1 MCLYTWRVVEGQF
14 SSNLLFES
22 LDWVRWFTR
31 RRPQH
36 FVSQLCA
43 QRTRITLPTSVKLL
57 KQTTMRDLMRSE
69 NIGEE
74 ESWDRNLR
82 QPSLSLKRPRSRRWK
97 SNLYKLLPECNKICA
112 VKSLQ
117 IFCVFFFTF
126 HKILWV
132 ELQSVVSSL
141 GIPVKQN
148 ASKQS
153 KQWLKQVP
161 LDYKSGFLTAVLS
174 CPAASSSSCV
184 RLSCKHF

>member
-1 MCLYTWRVVEGQF
+1 MCFYTWRVVEGQF

-74 ESWDRNLR
+74 ESWDRNHR

-112 VKSLQ
+112 VRSLQ
-117 IFCVFFFTF
+117 IFCFFFYLLKKF
-126 HKILWV
+126 CEWNCNQLCPPWA
-132 ELQSVVSSL
+132 LQL
-141 GIPVKQN
+141 NKTP
-148 ASKQS
+148 
-153 KQWLKQVP
+153 
-161 LDYKSGFLTAVLS
+161 
-174 CPAASSSSCV
+174 ASSQSSD
-184 RLSCKHF
+184 

>member
-74 ESWDRNLR
+74 ESWDRNHR

-112 VKSLQ
+112 VRSLQ
-117 IFCVFFFTF
+117 IFCFFFLLF
-126 HKILWV
+126 KKFCGWNIIAISFVL
-132 ELQSVVSSL
+132 L
-141 GIPVKQN
+141 GTPVKQN
-148 ASKQS
+148 SSQQS

-174 CPAASSSSCV
+174 CPSSSSCV
-184 RLSCKHF
+184 SLSCKHF

>member
-1 MCLYTWRVVEGQF
+1 MCFYTWRVVEGHF

-97 SNLYKLLPECNKICA
+97 SKLYKLLPECNKICP
-112 VKSLQ
+112 VRSLR
-117 IFCVFFFTF
+117 IFCVFFFF
-126 HKILWV
+126 LLCKKICEWNCNQLCPPWA
-132 ELQSVVSSL
+132 LQL
-141 GIPVKQN
+141 KN
-148 ASKQS
+148 ASQQS
-153 KQWLKQVP
+153 K
-161 LDYKSGFLTAVLS
+161 
-174 CPAASSSSCV
+174 
-184 RLSCKHF
+184 

>member
-1 MCLYTWRVVEGQF
+1 MCFFTWWVVEGQF

-31 RRPQH
+31 RQPQH

-97 SNLYKLLPECNKICA
+97 SNLYKLLPECNKICS
-112 VKSLQ
+112 VRSLQ

-126 HKILWV
+126 QKILLV

-141 GIPVKQN
+141 GTPVKQN
-148 ASKQS
+148 ASQQS
-153 KQWLKQVP
+153 KQGLKRVP

-174 CPAASSSSCV
+174 CPSSSSCV
-184 RLSCKHF
+184 SLSCKHF

>member
-1 MCLYTWRVVEGQF
+1 MPFGWLVYLLWFWFYDSQVKTA
-14 SSNLLFES
+14 LFES

-57 KQTTMRDLMRSE
+57 KQTTMRDLMRSA

-117 IFCVFFFTF
+117 IFCVFFFDF
-126 HKILWV
+126 SKN
-132 ELQSVVSSL
+132 SVSGIAICCVLLGHSS
-141 GIPVKQN
+141 
-148 ASKQS
+148 
-153 KQWLKQVP
+153 
-161 LDYKSGFLTAVLS
+161 
-174 CPAASSSSCV
+174 
-184 RLSCKHF
+184 